1 MSVST
6 RTILIPALGA
16 GAVPAFVAVPPSGSG
31 PGILLCQEIF
41 GVNDYIRDR
50 ATRLASLG
58 YVTVAPQLYR
68 RFGRD
73 IAIDE
78 ADDDALDRGLEYRQ
92 RLDFAGAIDDAV
104 AAFEHMREMPDAYRR
119 IGVLGFC
126 LGAGIAFGVAART
139 SPAAAVLYYGSDIPA
154 QLDHAPDVRCPLL
167 FHWGGDDDYVPE
179 TARDAVA
186 KAFSGRDVETYLYP
200 GAGHAFDN
208 DRSPVFSRPRQ
219 AAEAWRRTEAFL
231 ARTLPVAHH

>member
-1 MSVST
+1 MSVAT
-6 RTILIPALGA
+6 RTILVPALGP
-16 GAVPAFVAVPPSGSG
+16 GAIPAFVAAPPSGSG
-31 PGILLCQEIF
+31 PGILLCHEIF

-50 ATRLASLG
+50 AMRLASLG

-78 ADDDALDRGLEYRQ
+78 ADDDALARGLEYRK
-92 RLDFAGAIDDAV
+92 RLDFDGAVDDAV
-104 AAFEHMREMPDAYRR
+104 ATFEHMRQMPDIYRR

-126 LGAGIAFGVAART
+126 LGAGIAFGVAAHT
-139 SPAAAVLYYGSDIPA
+139 SPATAVLYYGSDIPA
-154 QLDHAPDVRCPLL
+154 QLDHAADVRCPLL

-179 TARDAVA
+179 SARNAVA
-186 KAFSGRDVETYLYP
+186 KAFAGRDVETYVYP

-219 AAEAWRRTEAFL
+219 AAEAWQRTEAFL